1 MSIVDERVV
10 EMRFDNADFER
21 NVQTS
26 LGTLDK
32 LKKALN
38 LNPDTSGLEKIN
50 GLSANMDFSAMRD
63 GVEAVRMKFSALEVM
78 AITALTNIT
87 NKAVDA
93 GMSLVKSL
101 SLDQITAGMNKYEQ
115 KTTAVQTI
123 MSATSRTWEEEAKAA
138 NFAGTQMEFVDE
150 QLEKLNWFSD
160 ETSYS
165 FTDMTSNIGKFTSNG
180 VGLQDSVQAMEGIS
194 SWAAKSGQNTQAA
207 SRAMYNLAQALSVG
221 SVKLIDWKSIENA
234 NMATQEFKQTVLD
247 TAVELGAME
256 KAEDGV
262 YKSASGAEVS
272 VTNFNEDLKKGWFTS
287 EVLMATLKKYGA
299 GAQRLSEI
307 TNEYDTTASKF
318 LKGMDDYA
326 EGNKSMDQIAREVG
340 ISASELKPLF
350 EELSAEE
357 YKLGIS
363 SFKAAQEAKT
373 FTEAI
378 DATKDAVST
387 GWMTTFETIF
397 GNYEEAKVLWTD
409 LANTLWDIFAAG
421 GEVRNEILGIWKEH
435 GGRDN
440 LIQSFKNLYAAITAL
455 IAPIKEAFDQIFPST
470 VSKSAAKLITFT
482 YRLREFTAGLKISDE
497 TADKIKRTFA
507 GVFAVLDIVKRAFSA
522 VVSGI
527 IQIATALLPLGNGF
541 LGVTSSVG
549 DFLVGLDDTVK
560 KTDIFKKVIDGVVQF
575 LIGIPQKIDSIFQ
588 QITGSSI
595 GDAFGKIA
603 DTIKGAIDKIKGFFE
618 EFGKIDFGGVDKF
631 KSDTEQKLNPIKKLF
646 DGLKKIF
653 GGLWEFLKKLAP
665 VLGTV
670 VNTVGEILGNL
681 GNRIKEGVKN
691 MNLDTFGSLLGGGIL
706 LAIGGKFTGFVDNLK
721 KTSSGFTGIFDS
733 IKEVFGNLAGT
744 FGSIKGV
751 LDGVKDCFVAWQK
764 DLQAKTLIKIA
775 AAIAILTAS
784 LFVLSTIDP
793 NKLGS
798 ALTAMGAEFVLMI
811 KSMESLANIN
821 SKGLMKTAGALLL
834 VSVAMLILSSA
845 CKKLADL
852 DWEGIFK
859 GVVGVAALSV
869 IMTKVAKSLSKD
881 GGQVMKGTVG
891 LIAFAI
897 AIKLLVDPVKKLSEL
912 SWEELG
918 KGLAG
923 VGALCAEIAAFLKF
937 SDLDGIGVTKGL
949 GLMALAVSIG
959 LLAKSVEKFSSMD
972 TDAMKQGLIGVG
984 AVLAEVGLFTKL
996 TSGTKGLIG
1005 TSIGMALLA
1014 ASMLI
1019 FASAIEKMG
1028 SIDPQQ
1034 LAIGLGAMAGV
1045 LVEVGIAMNLF
1056 PKDILGK
1063 SVGLLVAAAA
1073 ITVLSNALKSMSG
1086 MSWEEIAKG
1095 LVAMGGAL
1103 GELAIALNFMNGTLG
1118 GSAALLVAA
1127 VALGMFVPVIKTL
1140 GSMDFNAVLIA
1151 LIAMAG
1157 TFVVLAAGAMALG
1170 PVIPVVFGLS
1180 AAIALLGGGLILLG
1194 AGLGSVSAGIL
1205 ALATSAAT
1213 AAKAIDMIGK
1223 AGDATGAGLLAFA
1236 TKTLIEVVSM
1246 IGKAIIGFIP
1256 ALVVSIAEGI
1266 VQIIEVIG
1274 NSAASIAKTIVQV
1287 GSAALKAL
1295 SILIPQFL
1303 DFIVKLL
1310 LAIQQKAPI
1319 IVETVVRIITSLL
1332 NSIRTHAGEIT
1343 STVVDTIIAVI
1354 RAITDRIPDII
1365 QAGIDLIFGLIE
1377 GLGQG
1382 IEDNAEKLRET
1393 MVSFCEHIINAVKNF
1408 LGINSPSTKFIE
1420 IAEDIVN
1427 GLIEGIG
1434 KKIEEFKNKLKE
1446 LIDQGIQKVKEK
1458 FGEWKEAAKEMI
1470 TNVINGVHEKIEE
1483 FKTKVTE
1490 LIDKGKEVVSNKV
1503 SEWKDEAVKLIGG
1516 IIEGV
1521 GSKIEEFKTKC
1532 EEIINAGKK
1541 AIEDKVKDFITI
1553 GENIAKGLVEGIKGG
1568 VKLVA
1573 DAGSRLIN
1581 AARGASEKE
1590 AEVQS
1595 PSKVY
1600 KRIGRYL
1607 CEGLIIGM
1615 DEYRGKVAKSSR
1627 RMAEA
1632 AIDSCRNT
1640 VSDIAQM
1647 IEDGV
1652 ESPIITP
1659 VVDTSQIGNGVR
1671 SIADIFNSSSYQIP
1685 FNADLGKASAE
1696 SQMFNAMKNAMAD
1709 VNKESGQTING
1720 GVNVYVY
1727 GAEGQD
1733 PVAVADAVEQ
1743 RLLVK
1748 FDRLRAARA

>member
-10 EMRFDNADFER
+10 EMRFDNADFEQ

-50 GLSANMDFSAMRD
+50 GLSENMDFSAMRD
-63 GVEAVRMKFSALEVM
+63 GVEAVRMKFSALEIM

-93 GMSLVKSL
+93 GMSLAKSL
-101 SLDQITAGMNKYEQ
+101 SLDQITAGMSKYEQ

-123 MSATSRTWEEEAKAA
+123 MSATSQTWEEQAKAVG
-138 NFAGTQMEFVDE
+138 FAGTQMEFVDE

-180 VGLQDSVQAMEGIS
+180 VALQDSVQAMEGIS

-221 SVKLIDWKSIENA
+221 AVKLIDWKSIENA
-234 NMATQEFKQTVLD
+234 NMATTEFKQTVLD
-247 TAVELGAME
+247 TAVELGVME

-262 YKSASGAEVS
+262 YKSASGAEAS

-299 GAQRLSEI
+299 GAKRLSEI
-307 TNEYDTTASKF
+307 TSEYDTTASKF

-470 VSKSAAKLITFT
+470 ISKSAAKLITFT
-482 YRLREFTAGLKISDE
+482 YKLREFAASLTISDE
-497 TADKIKRTFA
+497 TAEKIKRTFA
-507 GVFAVLDIVKRAFSA
+507 GVFAVLDIVKRAFTAIASGVIR
-522 VVSGI
+522 VVS
-527 IQIATALLPLGNGF
+527 ALLPLGNGIT
-541 LGVTSSVG
+541 GITASIG
-549 DFLVGLDDTVK
+549 DFLVGIDETVK
-560 KTDIFKKVIDGVVQF
+560 KTDIFKKVVDKIVAFILD
-575 LIGIPQKIDSIFQ
+575 IPSKLDAAFTK
-588 QITGSSI
+588 ITGTSLQE
-595 GDAFGKIA
+595 AFDKITDIFSKA
-603 DTIKGAIDKIKGFFE
+603 LDKIKGFFG
-618 EFGKIDFGGVDKF
+618 EFGKIDFGGVDKL
-631 KSDTEQKLNPIKKLF
+631 KGDVEQKFNPITKIF
-646 DGLKKIF
+646 EGLKKVF
-653 GGLWEFLKKLAP
+653 GGLWEYLKKLAP
-665 VLGTV
+665 VLGSV
-670 VNTVGEILGNL
+670 VNAVGEVLGNL
-681 GNRIKEGVKN
+681 GDRIKEGVKN
-691 MNLDTFGSLLGGGIL
+691 VNFDTFTNLLGGGVL
-706 LAIGGKFTGFVDNLK
+706 LAVGGKFMDFVDNLK
-721 KTSSGFTGIFDS
+721 KTSGGFTGIFDS
-733 IKEVFGNLAGT
+733 IKGVFDNLAGT
-744 FGSIKGV
+744 FGSVKSV
-751 LDGVKDCFVAWQK
+751 LDGVKDCFTAWQR

-793 NKLGS
+793 KKLGS
-798 ALTAMGAEFVLMI
+798 ALTAMGAEFGLMI
-811 KSMESLANIN
+811 KSMESLATIN
-821 SKGLMKTAGALLL
+821 SKGLMKTAAALLL
-834 VSVAMLILSSA
+834 VSVAMLVLSSA

-881 GGQVMKGTVG
+881 GGQIMKGTVG
-891 LIAFAI
+891 LIAFAV

-959 LLAKSVEKFSSMD
+959 LLAKSVEKFSTMD
-972 TDAMKQGLIGVG
+972 TNAMKQGLIGVG

-1005 TSIGMALLA
+1005 TSIGMTILA
-1014 ASMLI
+1014 ASMTI

-1028 SIDPQQ
+1028 AIDPQQ

-1045 LVEVGIAMNLF
+1045 LVEVGVAMKLF

-1086 MSWEEIAKG
+1086 MSWEDIAKG

-1127 VALGMFVPVIKTL
+1127 VAIGMLVPVLTAL
-1140 GSMDFNAVLIA
+1140 GNLEWGQIA
-1151 LIAMAG
+1151 KGLVALGGALAIIGVAG
-1157 TFVVLAAGAMALG
+1157 TVLAPVAPMILVLSLAVGALG
-1170 PVIPVVFGLS
+1170 VGMV
-1180 AAIALLGGGLILLG
+1180 LLG
-1194 AGLGSVSAGIL
+1194 AGLMSVAAGCL
-1205 ALATSAAT
+1205 ALTANSVATIG
-1213 AAKAIDMIGK
+1213 AIQM
-1223 AGDATGAGLLAFA
+1223 F
-1236 TKTLIEVVSM
+1236 
-1246 IGKAIIGFIP
+1246 GKAIIGLIP
-1256 ALVVSIAEGI
+1256 GLVKGVAEGI
-1266 VQIIEVIG
+1266 VQIVVTIG
-1274 NSAASIAKTIVQV
+1274 NSAGAIARAVVQV
-1287 GSAALKAL
+1287 GSAVLASLTSLIPKVLNFIITLLMAIRQKGPIIIETVI
-1295 SILIPQFL
+1295 SILL
-1303 DFIVKLL
+1303 M
-1310 LAIQQKAPI
+1310 
-1319 IVETVVRIITSLL
+1319 LL
-1332 NSIRTHAGEIT
+1332 NSIREHAGEIT

-1354 RAITDRIPDII
+1354 QAITDKIPDIV
-1365 QAGIDLIFGLIE
+1365 QAGIDLLFGLIE

-1393 MVSFCEHIINAVKNF
+1393 MESFCEHIINAVKNF

-1446 LIDQGIQKVKEK
+1446 LIDNGIQKVKDT
-1458 FGEWKEAAKEMI
+1458 FTQWKETAKEMI

-1490 LIDKGKEVVSNKV
+1490 LIDKGKEVVSTKV
-1503 SEWKDEAVKLIGG
+1503 SEWKDEAAKLIGG
-1516 IIEGV
+1516 VIEGV

-1568 VKLVA
+1568 AKLVA
-1573 DAGSRLIN
+1573 DAGSKLIN

-1607 CEGLIIGM
+1607 GEGLIIGM

-1671 SIADIFNSSSYQIP
+1671 SIADIFNSGSYQIP
-1685 FNADLGKASAE
+1685 FNADLGKVSSE
-1696 SQMFNAMKNAMAD
+1696 SQMFNAMKSMIAD
-1709 VNKESGQTING
+1709 ANKESGQTING